1 MSLLALATRAYS
13 RRTATSSIAKSSSST
28 IFLARSHSAKAVQV
42 EVDHLVSGWNKD
54 EVEKYKDDT
63 DKFCVVYFNK
73 ISSVVSLLSY
83 I

>member
-13 RRTATSSIAKSSSST
+13 RRATTGIATSSSS
-28 IFLARSHSAKAVQV
+28 IFLARSHSAKAVHV

-54 EVEKYKDDT
+54 EVEKYKNDT

-73 ISSVVSLLSY
+73 ISSVVS
-83 I
+83 